1 MLSERLISDVLLAA
15 LSTGGDFAEIFVE
28 DTYNTVIRMMNGTV
42 EEGVSGRDYG
52 VGIRIFQG
60 TKSVYA
66 YTNNTERSNLLK
78 VALEAAAA
86 LPGTKQ
92 VESIV
97 LNRCVVDKF
106 NPIKI
111 IPRDISQRE
120 KVDVMKKAHYAAF
133 GYDDQITQ
141 VTVNYLDTDQSIM
154 IANSEGLL
162 TDDRRVRTRLAI
174 NAVASKGSEKQSGF
188 YGPGRHMGFELFDH
202 IDVEEYARE
211 AARTAVIMVNAD
223 YAPSGR
229 YPVIINNEFGG
240 VIFHEACGH
249 GLEATSVAKGT
260 SVFAGKLGQKVAS
273 ELVTAVDDGSIPNAW
288 GSQNIDDEGTKTRR
302 NVLIENGILKGYM
315 IDKLNGRRMGMKP
328 TGNARRQSYKFA
340 PTSRMTNTFICPG
353 DSTVDEIISNT
364 EFGLFAKRMGGGSVN
379 PATGEFNFSVGE
391 GYLVRNGKIEKPV
404 RGATLI
410 GRGSEILKKIDM
422 VASNLATGQGMC
434 GSLSGSIPADVGQ
447 PTIRVS
453 EITVGGREGN
463 N

>member
-66 YTNNTERSNLLK
+66 YTNKMERSNLLK

-211 AARTAVIMVNAD
+211 AARTAVTMVNAD

>member
-42 EEGVSGRDYG
+42 EEGVAGRDYG

>member
-66 YTNNTERSNLLK
+66 YTNKTERSNLLK

-211 AARTAVIMVNAD
+211 AARTAVTMVNAD

-410 GRGSEILKKIDM
+410 GRGSDILKKIDM